1 MRPGRIVIMTL
12 VRWQPRQQMHWNLQ
26 REMDRRMHYA
36 LHRRWAESEDRDWM
50 PAVDV
55 EEREKE
61 YSVSVDIPGVDKKD
75 VKVSVEGNVL
85 SIKGERKDERA
96 EDEDGTCYCSER
108 RFGTFSRSFS
118 LSKKIDT
125 ENITAKHKNG
135 VLTITLPMAEEAL
148 EREIEIQVK

>member
-1 MRPGRIVIMTL
+1 MTL
-12 VRWQPRQQMHWNLQ
+12 VRWQPRQQMNWNLQ
-26 REMDRRMHYA
+26 REMDRRRYYAMH
-36 LHRRWAESEDRDWM
+36 HRLADTEDRDWM

-55 EEREKE
+55 EERENE

-75 VKVSVEGNVL
+75 VKVTVESNVL
-85 SIKGERKDERA
+85 TIKGERKDVRN

-125 ENITAKHKNG
+125 EQISAKHKNG
-135 VLTITLPMAEEAL
+135 VLTITLPMAEEAR

>member
-1 MRPGRIVIMTL
+1 MTL

-26 REMDRRMHYA
+26 REMDRRMNYA
-36 LHRRWAESEDRDWM
+36 LHRRWANSEDRDWM

-55 EEREKE
+55 EERENE
-61 YSVSVDIPGVDKKD
+61 YAVSVDIPGVDKKD
-75 VKVSVEGNVL
+75 VKVSVESNVL
-85 SIKGERKDERA
+85 TIKGERKDVRS

-125 ENITAKHKNG
+125 EKITAKHTNG
-135 VLTITLPMAEEAL
+135 VLTITLPMAEEAR

>member
-1 MRPGRIVIMTL
+1 MTL

-36 LHRRWAESEDRDWM
+36 LQHRRANSEDRDWM

-55 EEREKE
+55 EERENE
-61 YSVSVDIPGVDKKD
+61 YAVSVDIPGVDKKD
-75 VKVSVEGNVL
+75 VKVSVESNVL
-85 SIKGERKDERA
+85 TIKGERKYERT

-125 ENITAKHKNG
+125 EKITAKHKDG
-135 VLTITLPMAEEAL
+135 VLTVTLLKAEEAK